1 MNTSYACVIYSTNLG
16 LETND
21 LKLIYGVLFEVRAKW
36 RPIGLEL
43 GLTPGTLDAIEQ
55 VRINPS
61 DRLEAV
67 LLDWLRGAIA
77 ATWEQLID
85 ALQSAPVGAIQLARQ
100 LELEHS
106 SPSAGK
112 YRKYKKKIH

>member
-1 MNTSYACVIYSTNLG
+1 MFTETTLG
-16 LETND
+16 LETGD
-21 LKLIYGVLFEVRAKW
+21 LKLIYGALFEVRAKW

-55 VRINPS
+55 MKINPS

-67 LLDWLRGAIA
+67 LLDWLRGATA

-85 ALQSAPVGAIQLARQ
+85 ALRSVLVGANQLAEK

-106 SPSAGK
+106 FPGK
-112 YRKYKKKIH
+112 YYKYKKTIH